1 MAIDSPLYRDTG
13 VAADYSAEFTAATTS
28 AGVHDASYYGRLK
41 ATGEDALDLLNRLST
56 NKVDLLLPGHWAP
69 TVLTSDRGRIVDLL
83 MVVNAG
89 DCVYLVTSPG
99 QQQPVIDWLDK
110 YTIMEDLT
118 VEDVSDGTAMLA
130 LTGPAAPSILGL
142 EDTVGNYVPGEQ
154 LPAPEVSVKGR
165 SLLAISHRRGDLPVY
180 FLLGEQVAAA
190 WQPLLDH
197 GARPIGEQAWQA
209 LRISLGAP
217 EFRTRD
223 G

>member
-13 VAADYSAEFTAATTS
+13 IAADYSAEFTAATTG

-56 NKVDLLLPGHWAP
+56 NKVDHLLPGHWAP

-118 VEDVSDGTAMLA
+118 VEDVSAGTAMLV

-142 EDTVGNYVPGEQ
+142 EDTVGSYVPGEQ
-154 LPAPEVSVKGR
+154 LPRP
-165 SLLAISHRRGDLPVY
+165 RG
-180 FLLGEQVAAA
+180 
-190 WQPLLDH
+190 
-197 GARPIGEQAWQA
+197 IGQ
-209 LRISLGAP
+209 RMFSLGNKPPAGRPAGLLPLGGAGCGRLAAP
-217 EFRTRD
+217 SGPWRAAHR
-223 G
+223 